1 MIVTLELRP
10 EIEERV
16 TALAAHHGVSVEEY
30 IQNFLESIAP
40 LDEELSTDSMTP
52 EEWTKEFEEWMD
64 SHDYITATAKE
75 EIPSYELS
83 GGYQRSVASCA
94 ENQPG
99 FEADLAQGLNQ
110 HFTRSCDRRW
120 RWAERGKLRSYSND
134 AMRRSRFD

>member
-64 SHDYITATAKE
+64 SHDYITAPPLTD
-75 EIPSYELS
+75 
-83 GGYQRSVASCA
+83 
-94 ENQPG
+94 
-99 FEADLAQGLNQ
+99 EAMS
-110 HFTRSCDRRW
+110 RESIYR
-120 RWAERGKLRSYSND
+120 EREDSQL
-134 AMRRSRFD
+134 